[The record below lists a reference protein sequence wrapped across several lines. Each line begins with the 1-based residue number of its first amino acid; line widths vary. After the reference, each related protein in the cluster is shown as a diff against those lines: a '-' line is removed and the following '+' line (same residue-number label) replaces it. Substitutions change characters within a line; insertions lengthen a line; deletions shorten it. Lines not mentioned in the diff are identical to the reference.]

1 MIKRTAFCLLLATL
15 VTGCQTNSVR
25 LPWEGPSYSRAVDAD
40 PSPLTAQTRA
50 QMDEEFKAEAI
61 EETESIQ
68 EQANETGHMDH
79 SGQYAFFDTTPK
91 RDLPKTRQNN
101 PAPTGQAQPA
111 DEWPKIESE
120 GNGLTPPPTSN
131 DQYDYLEEYK
141 RTLHGDTA
149 SQAQQ
154 PAATAPQQDIFT
166 GTGLVPRQKVRV
178 GILLPLS
185 GPQKNLGKGLLNA
198 AQMALF
204 DTAAE
209 NFELVPRDTQGTAEG
224 AAVAAQEAIDAGA
237 QLLIGPL
244 FGHSVKAVKP
254 IARHYDI
261 NVLAFSTD
269 WSLAGGHTYIMG
281 FLPFVQVQRVAEY
294 ASASGYKNIGILAPN
309 SDYGNAVIA
318 AYNSLAYR
326 LGLNTATVARFPLD
340 QSDVSLTIR
349 SFALYDERHTEIEE
363 LKVPLTSL
371 AEEFPNDPYIAKKI
385 EQLEQE
391 ESLDRLPYDA
401 VLLPVGGEQAISIA
415 NLLSYYDLDPDDIK
429 RLGTGLWDDR
439 GLASEAAMEG
449 AWFAAPPPNLRE
461 NFVKRYKDMHKETPP
476 RIATLAYDA
485 TALAAILAAHGLRH
499 TGNPSYSKRDLT
511 NPNGFAGLDG
521 IFRFRPDGL
530 IERGLAVLE
539 FKDKKMQVIDPA
551 PTSFLQ
557 EDIGIQ

>member
-50 QMDEEFKAEAI
+50 QMAAEFQAENT
-61 EETESIQ
+61 EDTESVQ

-91 RDLPKTRQNN
+91 RDLPKARQNN
-101 PAPTGQAQPA
+101 AVPTRQAQPA

-120 GNGLTPPPTSN
+120 SNGLTPPSTGS

-141 RTLHGDTA
+141 RSLHGGTA
-149 SQAQQ
+149 TQAQQ
-154 PAATAPQQDIFT
+154 PAAASAQQPVYT
-166 GTGLVPRQKVRV
+166 GTGLAPRQKVRV

-363 LKVPLTSL
+363 LKVPLISL
-371 AEEFPNDPYIAKKI
+371 AEEFPNDTYIAKKI

-461 NFVKRYKDMHKETPP
+461 NFVTRYKEMHKEAPP